1 VTEGEDLLWRHLR
14 DLPAFRALLRAV
26 EASFYARTSAVCQVS
41 VVRDLGSDVC
51 SPPDVRYPFCRPV
64 LDLGCGD
71 GHFATMAFDEPL
83 DAGFDPWW
91 GPLTEARRRRAYHVL
106 SQAEGARMPYP
117 GSAFATVVSNSVL
130 EHIPRV
136 QPVLAEVARVL
147 QPGGWFYFCV
157 PGPGFLP
164 ALSIGRALDRVG
176 LRSLGDTYRRFFN
189 AISRHYHCDGA
200 EVWERRLEMVGL
212 RLVRWW
218 SYFPRPAL
226 TALEWGHYLGLPALV
241 CKRLTGRWVLWPS
254 RANLWLTER
263 LVRPL
268 YEASIGRDGAPGL
281 ANGDPDDRAGAY
293 LFFVAQ
299 KEGRERT
306 EGQS

>member
-1 VTEGEDLLWRHLR
+1 MTEVDDLLWRHLR

-26 EASFYARTSAVCQVS
+26 EASFYARTGD
-41 VVRDLGSDVC
+41 VRDLR
-51 SPPDVRYPFCRPV
+51 PDVRRPV

-71 GHFATMAFDEPL
+71 GHFAAMAFDEPL

-91 GPLTEARRRRAYHVL
+91 GPLTEAHRRRAYEVL

-117 GSAFATVVSNSVL
+117 GGAFATVVSNSVL

-189 AISRHYHCDGA
+189 AISRHYHCDGV
-200 EVWERRLEMVGL
+200 EVWERRLEMAGL

-218 SYFPRPAL
+218 SYFPRRAL
-226 TALEWGHYLGLPALV
+226 TALEWGHYLGLPSLV
-241 CKRLTGRWVLWPS
+241 CKKLTGRWVLWPS

-268 YEASIGRDGAPGL
+268 YEASICRDGSPGL
-281 ANGDPDDRAGAY
+281 ADADVDHLDDSAGAY

-299 KEGRERT
+299 KEGREAT